1 MYEKPSCLGSYY
13 SELLEYYVI
22 SKLQASCHM
31 FMSPFYRGSIL
42 TLKLVQQIIC
52 NLIIFIVHTIKNNVA
67 VRINEFLT
75 QENNSQIKAAF
86 RNFSKE
92 KRVL

>member
-1 MYEKPSCLGSYY
+1 MSHVHESFSSWADPDSKVSSADNLQSYNIY
-13 SELLEYYVI
+13 
-22 SKLQASCHM
+22 
-31 FMSPFYRGSIL
+31 
-42 TLKLVQQIIC
+42 
-52 NLIIFIVHTIKNNVA
+52 IVHTIKNNVA